1 MAPCGPVFAWQW
13 HGVSGRLPSVEADKG
28 AAVEDQRFDEEIE
41 VVAAA
46 AFDAGRVL
54 EAAVGEDRIVDGTLD
69 GGTLDGGTLDGGTL
83 DGGTLDGGTAGIGVA
98 ETAAAAVEAG
108 DQAVGVHGA
117 EGAGAIARLV
127 ARFMRLDAAALDL
140 AGADPA
146 LAITDAAIWSH
157 RVAAVA
163 DRDALVREKDVRD
176 TMDAALGWLA
186 QRDDRL
192 VAEAAVVAAMRL

>member
-54 EAAVGEDRIVDGTLD
+54 EAAVGEDRIVD
-69 GGTLDGGTLDGGTL
+69 GTL

>member
-69 GGTLDGGTLDGGTL
+69 DGTL